1 MTEQV
6 RIGEDS
12 VLTLEE
18 LRRLAADQPD
28 ITIVLRLGSSYLRAG
43 LADAAAATFQRL
55 LAAKPDDELRWEIAR
70 AQLDAGDIEGGYAT
84 LRSID
89 NKSWWG
95 GLAVELVR
103 ARAEQAGLPAA
114 LALLDE
120 LRTHGVEPAPAV
132 VGLAEW
138 AAETG
143 DGHAARTLLGQ
154 ALGALPSPVPW
165 MGPADARALS
175 GIATT
180 LAGCGRVDDARAV
193 ADLIADQWCRDAAL
207 PALAAALVDHGR
219 VDEALDLVAAADGT
233 WSEGQVLA
241 AVAGGLEATGRH
253 AEAMDAVARIDRDRV
268 GGANDALVQMGR
280 AAAAQ
285 HRYDDAHD
293 CRSRIRS
300 SSMSADPERDSITS
314 AVAVAQC
321 ADGDLD
327 AALATAELLL
337 ADRSVSICLA
347 DLARTCPD
355 PVALDRIRRRA
366 EPLAPV
372 FRLAPLVAVAAA
384 YRHADR
390 PEDVQATLRAALD
403 PFQAL
408 RLSGGGKSAPWE
420 YDRDRVATA
429 AGDLALELDRAGL
442 DDDTERVR
450 VAVLTMS
457 RLQNG
462 LRVLFL
468 GYARHG
474 RRDLA
479 QWALDAME
487 NDFDRGEAL
496 RLLISGPQPPPYGDQ
511 LVRTAL
517 RIQQRSWIPALGHG
531 LAVAGDW
538 GHLAQLLL
546 PAAESLRDRVCDG
559 REPRGLRASLR
570 PAAGPPHRRDP
581 HGRA

>member
-1 MTEQV
+1 
-6 RIGEDS
+6 
-12 VLTLEE
+12 
-18 LRRLAADQPD
+18 
-28 ITIVLRLGSSYLRAG
+28 
-43 LADAAAATFQRL
+43 
-55 LAAKPDDELRWEIAR
+55 
-70 AQLDAGDIEGGYAT
+70 
-84 LRSID
+84 
-89 NKSWWG
+89 
-95 GLAVELVR
+95 
-103 ARAEQAGLPAA
+103 
-114 LALLDE
+114 
-120 LRTHGVEPAPAV
+120 
-132 VGLAEW
+132 
-138 AAETG
+138 
-143 DGHAARTLLGQ
+143 
-154 ALGALPSPVPW
+154 

-462 LRVLFL
+462 LRVLSS
-468 GYARHG
+468 GTPATDGATSRSGRWTPWKMTSTAARRCACSLAGHS
-474 RRDLA
+474 RRRTA
-479 QWALDAME
+479 TSS
-487 NDFDRGEAL
+487 
-496 RLLISGPQPPPYGDQ
+496 SGP
-511 LVRTAL
+511 
-517 RIQQRSWIPALGHG
+517 RS
-531 LAVAGDW
+531 
-538 GHLAQLLL
+538 
-546 PAAESLRDRVCDG
+546 
-559 REPRGLRASLR
+559 ASSS
-570 PAAGPPHRRDP
+570 AAGSPRLGMGSPSPATGATWPSCCCRPRSP
-581 HGRA
+581 

>member
-1 MTEQV
+1 MWPSGTAAKPALGWVVPVDRARHVTQAFAVVAVGRARAGNSADARRMFQRAREAADAAGERRDWALSDLAVEQARAGWFAAASTTIAEIGNAFSRSRALESLVTEQV

-12 VLTLEE
+12 ALTLEE

-43 LADAAAATFQRL
+43 LADDAAATFQRL
-55 LAAKPDDELRWEIAR
+55 LAAKPDDELRWEIAH

-95 GLAVELVR
+95 GLVVDLVR
-103 ARAEQAGLPAA
+103 ARTEQAGLPAA

-120 LRTHGVEPAPAV
+120 LRTLGVEPDPAV

-154 ALGALPSPVPW
+154 ALGARPSSAPW
-165 MGPADARALS
+165 MGPADGEALS
-175 GIATT
+175 SIATT
-180 LAGCGRVDDARAV
+180 LAGCGRIDDARAV
-193 ADLIADQWCRDAAL
+193 ADLIADRSCRDDAL
-207 PALAAALVDHGR
+207 PALAAALVDHGG
-219 VDEALDLVAAADGT
+219 VDEALDLVAVADGT

-253 AEAMDAVARIDRDRV
+253 AEAMDAVARIDRIGV
-268 GGANDALVQMGR
+268 ANDALVQMGR

-285 HRYDDAHD
+285 HRYEDAHD

-327 AALATAELLL
+327 AALATADLLHD
-337 ADRSVSICLA
+337 DRSVSICLA

-366 EPLAPV
+366 EPLAPA

-384 YRHADR
+384 YRHAGGARRR
-390 PEDVQATLRAALD
+390 PGDTARRAR
-403 PFQAL
+403 PVP
-408 RLSGGGKSAPWE
+408 SAPPVGRPKE
-420 YDRDRVATA
+420 SPL
-429 AGDLALELDRAGL
+429 G
-442 DDDTERVR
+442 VR
-450 VAVLTMS
+450 
-457 RLQNG
+457 
-462 LRVLFL
+462 
-468 GYARHG
+468 
-474 RRDLA
+474 
-479 QWALDAME
+479 
-487 NDFDRGEAL
+487 
-496 RLLISGPQPPPYGDQ
+496 P
-511 LVRTAL
+511 
-517 RIQQRSWIPALGHG
+517 
-531 LAVAGDW
+531 
-538 GHLAQLLL
+538 
-546 PAAESLRDRVCDG
+546 
-559 REPRGLRASLR
+559 
-570 PAAGPPHRRDP
+570 
-581 HGRA
+581 